1 MRTKEEIIEDLE
13 CVNMLIKQNKEL
25 LSRHFDINT
34 AITIHVLQENRSEL
48 LWILENS
55 KESEKK

>member
-34 AITIHVLQENRSEL
+34 AITIYIIWRRKDL
-48 LWILENS
+48 LLCR
-55 KESEKK
+55 K